1 MLPPTHNPLITHN
14 IKPKKPLPKQEAAF
28 LIKNTE
34 GVSE

>member
-14 IKPKKPLPKQEAAF
+14 LKSKKLLPKQEVAF

-34 GVSE
+34 GVFL